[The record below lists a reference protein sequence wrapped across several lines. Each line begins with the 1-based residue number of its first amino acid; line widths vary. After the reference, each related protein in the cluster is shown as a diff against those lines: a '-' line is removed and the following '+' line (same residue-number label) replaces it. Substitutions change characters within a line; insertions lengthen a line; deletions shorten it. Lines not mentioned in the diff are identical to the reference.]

1 MASRQPGKSSR
12 PSSRQQGKEVRP
24 QGASLSAV
32 RPKGSA
38 RESAPIEGLPVSK
51 NEETVIDII
60 GMNHDGEGV
69 GRANGYTLFVQGAL
83 PGETVRVRV
92 MKTKKQYGYAKLLE
106 IVKAS
111 PDRVSAPCPIYDQC
125 GGCQIQHMSYAGQLA
140 WKRQLV
146 VDNLQRIGKLSVM
159 VEDADAQGDEA
170 NQNRL
175 TEENMDQAVEPAI
188 SEEQGNGSNRI
199 RLRLEGVMNEE
210 AAEQGIRV
218 LPTMGMN
225 EPWRYRNKA
234 QVPIGVTEGGLV
246 GGFYAKGSHRIIDME
261 TCLIQHEHNDEV
273 VAKVKEIGSHLGI
286 SAYNEE
292 TGRGLLR
299 HVVVKKAFRTGE
311 MMLVLVTNGRDI
323 PHKDE
328 WIGSIREAIPHVAS
342 ICQNVNKKQTN
353 VIFGDETRV
362 LWGRDVIYDYIG
374 DVQFA
379 ISPRS
384 FYQVNP
390 VQTEVLYG
398 KTVEYAGLSG
408 KETVIDAYCGIGTIS
423 LFLAQHADQVY
434 GVEIVPE
441 AIEDARSNA
450 MLNEMK
456 NVKFEVGA
464 SEDVI
469 PRWKEQGIEADV
481 IVVDPPRKG
490 CDPRLLDTILE
501 MKPERVVYVSC
512 NPSTLA
518 RDLRVLEDGGYRTV
532 EVTPVD
538 MFPHTVHVEAVCSL
552 IYKGF

>member
-1 MASRQPGKSSR
+1 MNIYEERSECTLSNTNRSGRGKNRRNSAASQGQGNASASRQPSKSSR
-12 PSSRQQGKEVRP
+12 PSTRQQGKEVRL

-32 RPKGSA
+32 RPKGRE

-146 VDNLQRIGKLSVM
+146 VDNLQRIGKLNVM
-159 VEDADAQGDEA
+159 VED
-170 NQNRL
+170 
-175 TEENMDQAVEPAI
+175 EEGA
-188 SEEQGNGSNRI
+188 EQ
-199 RLRLEGVMNEE
+199 
-210 AAEQGIRV
+210 QGIRV
-218 LPTMGMN
+218 LPTMGMD

-234 QVPIGVTEGGLV
+234 QVPIGAAEGGLV
-246 GGFYAKGSHRIIDME
+246 GGFYAKGSHRIIDMDN
-261 TCLIQHEHNDEV
+261 CLIQHEHNDEV
-273 VAKVKEIGSHLGI
+273 VTKVKEIGSHFGI

-323 PHKDE
+323 PYKDE

-379 ISPRS
+379 ISARS

-450 MLNEMK
+450 LLNEMR

-538 MFPHTVHVEAVCSL
+538 MFPHTVHVESVAMLVRS
-552 IYKGF
+552 

>member
-1 MASRQPGKSSR
+1 MNIYEERSECTLSNTNRSGRGKNRRNSAASQGRGNASVSRQPSQTSR
-12 PSSRQQGKEVRP
+12 PSTRQQGKEVRP

-32 RPKGSA
+32 RPKERA

-146 VDNLQRIGKLSVM
+146 VDNLQRIGKLNVF
-159 VEDADAQGDEA
+159 VEDAEG
-170 NQNRL
+170 
-175 TEENMDQAVEPAI
+175 
-188 SEEQGNGSNRI
+188 EEQ
-199 RLRLEGVMNEE
+199 
-210 AAEQGIRV
+210 QGIRV
-218 LPTMGMN
+218 LPTMGMD

-246 GGFYAKGSHRIIDME
+246 GGFYAKGSHRIIDMD

-379 ISPRS
+379 ISARS

-441 AIEDARSNA
+441 AIEDARINA
-450 MLNEMK
+450 LLNEMK

-469 PRWKEQGIEADV
+469 PRWKEQGIEAHV

-518 RDLRVLEDGGYRTV
+518 RDLRMLEDGGYRTV

-538 MFPHTVHVEAVCSL
+538 MFPHTVHVESVAMLVKRDL
-552 IYKGF
+552 E